1 MKLYF
6 IATFEGVQTKAN
18 SPNYDPD
25 KRVAGYF
32 LDLEEAKQCVEQ
44 NWGDLYEDGYYKYA
58 VIEDVELGLYQSV
71 NPKSIFYKW
80 VGDIGGAGYKK
91 TRRPKYWK
99 RTWGFTVG

>member
-58 VIEDVELGLYQSV
+58 VIEDVEPGLYRSAHSK
-71 NPKSIFYKW
+71 PIFYKW
-80 VGDIGGAGYKK
+80 VGGIDDGGYKK